1 MPKLATAVL
10 ALALAGLRAVSPTA
24 AQSSPSPPLAGA
36 AAAASTANT
45 AGQGS
50 AAYAE
55 ALKRRVAADKKANAA
70 LDPGAGAKRRD
81 KARAAAAEGY
91 TAALEQLGEAL
102 RLDPLMYQAWNET
115 GYCHSRLGRI
125 KAAIEAYDSAIALKP
140 GYPDAVA
147 NRAEA
152 YLDIN
157 RPEEAQQAYEE
168 LFVSDRQLAERLLA
182 SMRAWLS
189 ARRVDPQGVGTA
201 ELDATAAWITA
212 RSTLSR

>member
-1 MPKLATAVL
+1 ML
-10 ALALAGLRAVSPTA
+10 ALTSSVVWAVPHA
-24 AQSSPSPPLAGA
+24 AAWPSAAPPVVGA
-36 AAAASTANT
+36 AGDASTANT
-45 AGQGS
+45 AGQAS

-70 LDPGAGAKRRD
+70 LDPGAGARRRD
-81 KARAAAAEGY
+81 KSRAAAAEGY

-125 KAAIEAYDSAIALKP
+125 RAAIEAYDSAIALKP

>member
-1 MPKLATAVL
+1 VASNATAVL
-10 ALALAGLRAVSPTA
+10 LLVLAVATAAPLAA
-24 AQSSPSPPLAGA
+24 AQSSQASPFGGKAGDASA
-36 AAAASTANT
+36 ADPVAR
-45 AGQGS
+45 AGS
-50 AAYAE
+50 AYAE
-55 ALKRRVAADKKANAA
+55 GLKRRIAADKKAAAA

-91 TAALEQLGEAL
+91 SGALGQLGEAL
-102 RLDPLMYQAWNET
+102 RLDPRMHQAWNES
-115 GYCHSRLGRI
+115 GYCHSRLGRLT
-125 KAAIEAYDSAIALKP
+125 AAIEAYDAAIALKP

-152 YLDIN
+152 YLDLN
-157 RPEEAQQAYEE
+157 RPEEAQRAYDE
-168 LFVSDRQLAERLLA
+168 LFASDRPLAERLLA